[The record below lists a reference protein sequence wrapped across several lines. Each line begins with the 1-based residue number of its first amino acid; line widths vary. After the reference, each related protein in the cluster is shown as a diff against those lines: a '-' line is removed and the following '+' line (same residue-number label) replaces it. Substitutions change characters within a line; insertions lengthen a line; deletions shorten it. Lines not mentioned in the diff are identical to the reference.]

1 MDFSR
6 FSVVLTLAISV
17 LFVSGNNVA
26 EVLPEVEIMCVDG
39 ELETVPVRRRP
50 GVPVEKY
57 RLPVCSEELKD
68 SKRVAPYEAP
78 INLGP
83 PIPDRWRIVRA
94 VGVESN
100 LWDPYNGQNVLKGDV
115 PAFGKDW
122 FYSVIAISD
131 TIAEPRR
138 FPIPV
143 GVSTTARSDSLD
155 TIGLGDT
162 TILAQTFIIENVLY
176 KGNTTFKPPDWEFR
190 FTPAFQINKV
200 HADEVMVL
208 DIAPNDG
215 GRDGRRR
222 KDTFMGVQA
231 LFIDKH
237 LSNIGERYDF
247 DSIRVGIQP
256 FSSDWRGFLFQDNQL
271 GVRLFG
277 TRDNNIYQYN
287 LAWFR
292 RLEKDTNSGLND
304 LTQAPRKDDVFVVNI
319 YKQDFPVKGYFSQA
333 TILHNRNRESG
344 RSFEFDKNGFIQRPS
359 SLLEERSARDYD
371 ITYLGYNGDGHFD
384 RLNITTSWYLA
395 LGEQDSSR
403 LPGVEEE
410 VMAWFT
416 ATELSVDF
424 DWFRPKFSFLYAS
437 GDDNTFDLKAKGFDA
452 VFENPQFAGAD
463 TSFWIRQNVPFVGGG
478 GVSLAGRNGVL
489 PSLRPSKEQGQSN
502 FINPGIIII
511 GFGADLDL
519 LPELRLSANINHLMF
534 DEVETLERFRQQ
546 SNIDEE
552 LGQDI
557 SISLI
562 WRPLMS
568 QNIVAR
574 LSGAAL
580 IPGDGFDDLF
590 GEESDTPYSVLFNL
604 TLTY

>member
-1 MDFSR
+1 MDYSR
-6 FSVVLTLAISV
+6 VIAFLSLAISA
-17 LFVSGNNVA
+17 LFVSGHNFA
-26 EVLPEVEIMCVDG
+26 EVLPEVEKMCVD
-39 ELETVPVRRRP
+39 EEPKADSVRRRP
-50 GVPVEKY
+50 GVPVEQYKF
-57 RLPVCSEELKD
+57 PICSQELKD

-78 INLGP
+78 ISLGP

-115 PAFGKDW
+115 PAWGKDW
-122 FYSVIAISD
+122 FYSIIAISD

-162 TILAQTFIIENVLY
+162 TILAQTFIIENVVY

-247 DSIRVGIQP
+247 DSIRFGIQP

-304 LTQAPRKDDVFVVNI
+304 LTQAPRKDDVFVANL

-333 TILHNRNRESG
+333 TVLHNRNRESS
-344 RSFEFDKNGFIQRPS
+344 RRFEFDKNGFIQRPS

-410 VMAWFT
+410 VLAWFT

-437 GDDNTFDLKAKGFDA
+437 GDDDTFDLKAKGFDA

-463 TSFWIRQNVPFVGGG
+463 TSFWIRQNVPFIGGG

-502 FINPGIIII
+502 FINPGIILI
-511 GFGADLDL
+511 GLGADLDL

-534 DEVETLERFRQQ
+534 DKVQTLERFRQQ
-546 SNIDEE
+546 SDIDEV

-557 SISLI
+557 SISVI
-562 WRPLMS
+562 WRPFMT

-574 LSGAAL
+574 FSGAAL

-590 GEESDTPYSVLFNL
+590 GEESATPYSVLFNL

>member
-6 FSVVLTLAISV
+6 LTAFLIPAMLA
-17 LFVSGNNVA
+17 LFVSENNVA
-26 EVLPEVEIMCVDG
+26 EVLPEVEKMCVD
-39 ELETVPVRRRP
+39 EEPQTDSVRRRP

-57 RLPVCSEELKD
+57 KLPVCSEELKD

-78 INLGP
+78 ISLGP

-115 PAFGKDW
+115 PAWGKDW

-162 TILAQTFIIENVLY
+162 TILAQTFIIENVVY

-231 LFIDKH
+231 LFVDKH

-304 LTQAPRKDDVFVVNI
+304 LTQAPRKDDVFVANL

-344 RSFEFDKNGFIQRPS
+344 RRFEFDKNGFIQRPS

-437 GDDNTFDLKAKGFDA
+437 GDDDTFDLKAKGFDA

-463 TSFWIRQNVPFVGGG
+463 TSFWIRQNVPFIGGG

-502 FINPGIIII
+502 FINPGIILI
-511 GFGADLDL
+511 GLGADLDL
-519 LPELRLSANINHLMF
+519 LPELRLSANINHLVF
-534 DEVETLERFRQQ
+534 DEVQTLERFRQQ
-546 SNIDEE
+546 SDIDEV

-562 WRPLMS
+562 WRPFMS

-574 LSGAAL
+574 FSGAAL

-590 GEESDTPYSVLFNL
+590 GEESAKPYSVLFNL

>member
-6 FSVVLTLAISV
+6 FVAVLTLAISA
-17 LFVSGNNVA
+17 LFVTGNNVA
-26 EVLPEVEIMCVDG
+26 EVLPEVEKMCVDEG
-39 ELETVPVRRRP
+39 PKTASVRRRP

-57 RLPVCSEELKD
+57 KLPVCSEELKD
-68 SKRVAPYEAP
+68 SKRVGPYEAL
-78 INLGP
+78 ISLGP

-94 VGVESN
+94 VGVESS

-115 PAFGKDW
+115 PAWGKDW

-131 TIAEPRR
+131 TIIEPRR

-143 GVSTTARSDSLD
+143 GVSTTARPDSLD

-162 TILAQTFIIENVLY
+162 TILAQTFIIENVVY

-231 LFIDKH
+231 LFVDKH

-304 LTQAPRKDDVFVVNI
+304 LTQAPRKDDVFVANL

-333 TILHNRNRESG
+333 TVLHNRNRESG
-344 RSFEFDKNGFIQRPS
+344 RRFEFDKNGFIQRPS

-384 RLNITTSWYLA
+384 RINITTSWYLA

-437 GDDNTFDLKAKGFDA
+437 GDDDTFDLKAKGFDA

-463 TSFWIRQNVPFVGGG
+463 TSFWIRQNVPFIGGG

-502 FINPGIIII
+502 FINPGIILI
-511 GFGADLDL
+511 GLGVDLDL
-519 LPELRLSANINHLMF
+519 LPELRLSANINHLLF

-562 WRPLMS
+562 WRPFMS

>member
-6 FSVVLTLAISV
+6 VIAFLSLAISA
-17 LFVSGNNVA
+17 LFVSGHNFA
-26 EVLPEVEIMCVDG
+26 EVLPEVEKMCVD
-39 ELETVPVRRRP
+39 EEPKADSVRRRP
-50 GVPVEKY
+50 GVPVEQYKF
-57 RLPVCSEELKD
+57 PICSQELKD

-78 INLGP
+78 ISLGP

-115 PAFGKDW
+115 PAWGKDW
-122 FYSVIAISD
+122 FYSIIAISD

-162 TILAQTFIIENVLY
+162 TILAQTFIIENVVY

-247 DSIRVGIQP
+247 DSIRFGIQP

-304 LTQAPRKDDVFVVNI
+304 LTQAPRKDDVFVANL

-333 TILHNRNRESG
+333 TVLHNRNRESS
-344 RSFEFDKNGFIQRPS
+344 RRFEFDKNGFIQRPS

-410 VMAWFT
+410 VLAWFT

-424 DWFRPKFSFLYAS
+424 DWFRPKFSFL
-437 GDDNTFDLKAKGFDA
+437 
-452 VFENPQFAGAD
+452 
-463 TSFWIRQNVPFVGGG
+463 
-478 GVSLAGRNGVL
+478 
-489 PSLRPSKEQGQSN
+489 
-502 FINPGIIII
+502 
-511 GFGADLDL
+511 
-519 LPELRLSANINHLMF
+519 
-534 DEVETLERFRQQ
+534 
-546 SNIDEE
+546 
-552 LGQDI
+552 
-557 SISLI
+557 
-562 WRPLMS
+562 
-568 QNIVAR
+568 
-574 LSGAAL
+574 
-580 IPGDGFDDLF
+580 
-590 GEESDTPYSVLFNL
+590 
-604 TLTY
+604 

>member
-26 EVLPEVEIMCVDG
+26 EVLPEVEKMCVDG
-39 ELETVPVRRRP
+39 ELETASVRRRP

-162 TILAQTFIIENVLY
+162 TIFAQTFIIENVLY

-437 GDDNTFDLKAKGFDA
+437 GDDDTFDLKAKGFDA

-463 TSFWIRQNVPFVGGG
+463 TSFWIRQNVPFIGGG

-502 FINPGIIII
+502 FINPGIILI
-511 GFGADLDL
+511 GLGADLDL

-534 DEVETLERFRQQ
+534 DEVQTLERFRQQ
-546 SNIDEE
+546 SDIDEV

-557 SISLI
+557 SISVI
-562 WRPLMS
+562 WRPFMS

-574 LSGAAL
+574 FSGAAL

-590 GEESDTPYSVLFNL
+590 GEESAKPYSVLFNL

>member
-26 EVLPEVEIMCVDG
+26 EVLPEVEKMCVDG
-39 ELETVPVRRRP
+39 ELETAPVRRRP

-463 TSFWIRQNVPFVGGG
+463 TSFWIRQNVPFIGGG

-502 FINPGIIII
+502 FINPGIILI
-511 GFGADLDL
+511 GLGADLDL

-534 DEVETLERFRQQ
+534 DEVQTLERFRQQ
-546 SNIDEE
+546 SDIDEV

-562 WRPLMS
+562 WRPFMS

-574 LSGAAL
+574 FSGAAL

-590 GEESDTPYSVLFNL
+590 GEESAKPYSVLFNL

>member
-6 FSVVLTLAISV
+6 LTAFLISAMLA
-17 LFVSGNNVA
+17 LFASGNNVA
-26 EVLPEVEIMCVDG
+26 EVLPKVEKMCVD
-39 ELETVPVRRRP
+39 EEPKTDSVRRRP

-57 RLPVCSEELKD
+57 KFPVCSEESKD

-78 INLGP
+78 ISLGP

-115 PAFGKDW
+115 PAWGKDW

-131 TIAEPRR
+131 TIVEPRR

-162 TILAQTFIIENVLY
+162 TILAQTFIIENVVY

-222 KDTFMGVQA
+222 KDTFTGVQA
-231 LFIDKH
+231 LFVDKH
-237 LSNIGERYDF
+237 LRNIGERYDF

-304 LTQAPRKDDVFVVNI
+304 LTQAPRKDDVFVANL

-344 RSFEFDKNGFIQRPS
+344 RRFEFDKNGFIQRPS

-395 LGEQDSSR
+395 VGEQDSSR
-403 LPGVEEE
+403 LPGVEEK
-410 VMAWFT
+410 VLAWFT
-416 ATELSVDF
+416 ATELSVDL

-437 GDDNTFDLKAKGFDA
+437 GDDDTFDLKAKGFDA

-463 TSFWIRQNVPFVGGG
+463 TSFWIRQNVPFIGGG

-502 FINPGIIII
+502 FINPGIILI
-511 GFGADLDL
+511 GLGADLDL
-519 LPELRLSANINHLMF
+519 LPELRLSANINHLVF
-534 DEVETLERFRQQ
+534 DEVQTLERFRQQ
-546 SNIDEE
+546 SDIDEV

-562 WRPLMS
+562 WRPFMS

-574 LSGAAL
+574 FSGAAL

-590 GEESDTPYSVLFNL
+590 GEESAKPYSVLFNL

>member
-6 FSVVLTLAISV
+6 VIAFLSLAISA
-17 LFVSGNNVA
+17 LFVSGHNFA
-26 EVLPEVEIMCVDG
+26 EVLPEVKKMCVD
-39 ELETVPVRRRP
+39 EVPKADSVRRRP
-50 GVPVEKY
+50 GVPVEQFKF
-57 RLPVCSEELKD
+57 PICSQELKD
-68 SKRVAPYEAP
+68 SKRVAPYEAR
-78 INLGP
+78 ISLGP

-94 VGVESN
+94 VGVEPN
-100 LWDPYNGQNVLKGDV
+100 WWDPYNGQNVLKGDV
-115 PAFGKDW
+115 TGWGKDW
-122 FYSVIAISD
+122 FYSIIAISD

-162 TILAQTFIIENVLY
+162 TILAQTFIIENVVY

-304 LTQAPRKDDVFVVNI
+304 LTQAPRKDDVFVANI

-333 TILHNRNRESG
+333 TVLHNRNRESS
-344 RSFEFDKNGFIQRPS
+344 RRFEFDKNGFIQRPS

-410 VMAWFT
+410 VLAWFT

-437 GDDNTFDLKAKGFDA
+437 GDDDTFDLKAKGFDA

-463 TSFWIRQNVPFVGGG
+463 TSFWIRQNVPFIGGG

-502 FINPGIIII
+502 FINPGIILI
-511 GFGADLDL
+511 GLGADLDL

-534 DEVETLERFRQQ
+534 DEVQTLERFRQQ
-546 SNIDEE
+546 SNIDEV

-557 SISLI
+557 SISVI
-562 WRPLMS
+562 WRPFMT

-574 LSGAAL
+574 FSGAAL

-590 GEESDTPYSVLFNL
+590 GEESATPYSVLFNL

>member
-6 FSVVLTLAISV
+6 FIAFTSLAISG

-26 EVLPEVEIMCVDG
+26 EVLLEVEKMCVDE
-39 ELETVPVRRRP
+39 ELKADSVRRRP
-50 GVPVEKY
+50 GVPVEQYKF
-57 RLPVCSEELKD
+57 PICSQELKA

-115 PAFGKDW
+115 PAWGKDW

-131 TIAEPRR
+131 TIVEPRR

-162 TILAQTFIIENVLY
+162 TILAQTFIIENVVY

-231 LFIDKH
+231 LFVDKH

-304 LTQAPRKDDVFVVNI
+304 LTQAPRKDDVFVANL

-344 RSFEFDKNGFIQRPS
+344 RRFEFDKNGFIQRPS

-395 LGEQDSSR
+395 VGEQDSSR

-437 GDDNTFDLKAKGFDA
+437 GDDDTFDLKAKGFDA

-463 TSFWIRQNVPFVGGG
+463 TSFWIRQNVPFIGGG

-502 FINPGIIII
+502 FINPGIILI
-511 GFGADLDL
+511 GLGADLDL

-534 DEVETLERFRQQ
+534 DEVQTLERFRQQ
-546 SNIDEE
+546 SVIDEV

-557 SISLI
+557 SISVI
-562 WRPLMS
+562 WRPFMT

-574 LSGAAL
+574 FSGAAL

-590 GEESDTPYSVLFNL
+590 GEESATPYSVLFNL

>member
-26 EVLPEVEIMCVDG
+26 EVLPEVEKMCVDG

-463 TSFWIRQNVPFVGGG
+463 TSFWIRQNVPFIGGG

-502 FINPGIIII
+502 FINPGIILI
-511 GFGADLDL
+511 GLGADLDL

-534 DEVETLERFRQQ
+534 DEVQTLERFRQQ
-546 SNIDEE
+546 SDIDEV

-557 SISLI
+557 SISVI
-562 WRPLMS
+562 WRPFMS

-574 LSGAAL
+574 FSGAAL

-590 GEESDTPYSVLFNL
+590 GEESAKPYSVLFNL

>member
-6 FSVVLTLAISV
+6 LTAFLFSAMLA
-17 LFVSGNNVA
+17 LFASGNNVA
-26 EVLPEVEIMCVDG
+26 EVLPKVEKMCVD
-39 ELETVPVRRRP
+39 EEPKTDSVRRRP

-57 RLPVCSEELKD
+57 KFPVCSEESKD

-78 INLGP
+78 ISLGP

-100 LWDPYNGQNVLKGDV
+100 LWDPYHGQNVLKGDV
-115 PAFGKDW
+115 PAWGKDW

-131 TIAEPRR
+131 TIVEPRR

-162 TILAQTFIIENVLY
+162 TILAQTFIIENVVY

-222 KDTFMGVQA
+222 KDTFTGVQA
-231 LFIDKH
+231 LFVDKH
-237 LSNIGERYDF
+237 LRNIGERYDF

-304 LTQAPRKDDVFVVNI
+304 LTQAPRKDDVFVANL

-344 RSFEFDKNGFIQRPS
+344 RRFEFDKNGFIQRPS

-395 LGEQDSSR
+395 VGEQDSSR
-403 LPGVEEE
+403 LPGVEEK
-410 VMAWFT
+410 VLAWFT

-437 GDDNTFDLKAKGFDA
+437 GDDDTFDLKAKGFDA

-463 TSFWIRQNVPFVGGG
+463 TSFWIRQNVPFIGGG

-502 FINPGIIII
+502 FINPGIILI
-511 GFGADLDL
+511 GLGADLDL
-519 LPELRLSANINHLMF
+519 LPELRLSANINHLVF
-534 DEVETLERFRQQ
+534 DEVQTLERFRQQ
-546 SNIDEE
+546 SDIDEV

-562 WRPLMS
+562 WRPFMS

-574 LSGAAL
+574 FSGAAL

-590 GEESDTPYSVLFNL
+590 GEESAKPYSVLFNL

>member
-1 MDFSR
+1 MACSR
-6 FSVVLTLAISV
+6 FTVCRTLAI
-17 LFVSGNNVA
+17 LMLLVSGKNLA
-26 EVLPEVEIMCVDG
+26 EVLPEVEKMCVD
-39 ELETVPVRRRP
+39 EEQKIASVRRRP
-50 GVPVEKY
+50 GVPVEEYK
-57 RLPVCSEELKD
+57 LPVCSPELQD
-68 SKRVAPYEAP
+68 SKRVVPYEAQ
-78 INLGP
+78 ISLGP

-115 PAFGKDW
+115 PAWGKDW
-122 FYSVIAISD
+122 FYSIIAISD
-131 TIAEPRR
+131 TIIEPRR

-143 GVSTTARSDSLD
+143 GVSTTARAGSLD

-162 TILAQTFIIENVLY
+162 TIMAQTFIIENVVY

-200 HADEVMVL
+200 HSDEVMVL

-231 LFIDKH
+231 LFVDKH

-304 LTQAPRKDDVFVVNI
+304 LTQAPRKDDVFVANL

-333 TILHNRNRESG
+333 TVLHNRNRESG
-344 RSFEFDKNGFIQRPS
+344 RRFEFDKNGFIQRPS

-416 ATELSVDF
+416 ATELSIDF

-437 GDDNTFDLKAKGFDA
+437 GDDDTFDLKAKGFDA

-463 TSFWIRQNVPFVGGG
+463 TSFWIRQNVPFIGGG

-502 FINPGIIII
+502 FINPGIILI

-552 LGQDI
+552 VGQDI

-562 WRPLMS
+562 WRPFMS

-590 GEESDTPYSVLFNL
+590 GEESATPYSVLFNL